1 MTKLVDPVEIS
12 PEELV
17 KPKVV
22 EQKKIVPVKYYR
34 VNPNKIMKADLKGLI
49 PNKPKDLV

>member
-1 MTKLVDPVEIS
+1 MTKPVDPVEIL
-12 PEELV
+12 PEDIV

-34 VNPNKIMKADLKGLI
+34 VNSSKSPKTDLKGLM
-49 PNKPKDLV
+49 PLKPKDIV